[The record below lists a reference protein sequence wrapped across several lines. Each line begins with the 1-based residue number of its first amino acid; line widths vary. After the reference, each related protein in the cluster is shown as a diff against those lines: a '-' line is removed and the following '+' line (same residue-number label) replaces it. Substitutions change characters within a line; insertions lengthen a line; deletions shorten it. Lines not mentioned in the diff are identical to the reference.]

1 MIPSGTL
8 PVNSERFLCIH
19 GPMSTLFNIKKKK
32 KEKKDMYIIYTVHG
46 KSSVMETNDRVWYG

>member
-1 MIPSGTL
+1 
-8 PVNSERFLCIH
+8 
-19 GPMSTLFNIKKKK
+19 MSTLFNIKKKK